1 MHCSWRIPTDCG
13 LFIKSEPV
21 RWRHYTAGNESKLT
35 DVIDGSGAELAKKLF
50 SAESSQVVNNKRP
63 EMKDVVA
70 GKSVSFFNDDDFG
83 AQQLGFDGR
92 P

>member
-1 MHCSWRIPTDCG
+1 M
-13 LFIKSEPV
+13 
-21 RWRHYTAGNESKLT
+21 
-35 DVIDGSGAELAKKLF
+35 IDGSGAELAKKLF

-70 GKSVSFFNDDDFG
+70 GKSVSFFDDDDFG

>member
-1 MHCSWRIPTDCG
+1 MS
-13 LFIKSEPV
+13 
-21 RWRHYTAGNESKLT
+21 GNESKLT

-50 SAESSQVVNNKRP
+50 SAESPQIVDNKRP
-63 EMKDVVA
+63 EMEDVVA
-70 GKSVSFFNDDDFG
+70 RKPVSFFDDNDFG